1 MATQPALSL
10 RQAGQDWLLSCVIC
24 PAGIQRVW
32 DAEDLAPI
40 ETGLR
45 WRVAEA
51 PLRQSMDAI
60 KRIGSD
66 RLGPVLAD
74 VASERAWWLL
84 PPGLGD
90 ELDDIGLLT
99 VHPHGWLL
107 RCPPVLY
114 PVRGRVW
121 VERPDG
127 TGRLTDPILLG
138 AALGP
143 GGGPRLPA
151 EAFG

>member
-1 MATQPALSL
+1 MATKPAPSL
-10 RQAGQDWLLSCVIC
+10 RQAGQDWLLSCADD
-24 PAGIQRVW
+24 PASTQQAW
-32 DAEDLAPI
+32 DAEDLAPFL
-40 ETGLR
+40 TGLY
-45 WRVAEA
+45 WRAAEA
-51 PLRQSMDAI
+51 PLMQSMAAI
-60 KRIGSD
+60 RRIGSD

-74 VASERAWWLL
+74 VTAERAWWLL

-90 ELDDIGLLT
+90 ELDDVRLLT
-99 VHPHGWLL
+99 VQPRGWTL

-114 PVRGRVW
+114 SVRGRVW
-121 VERPDG
+121 VEGPDG
-127 TGRLTDPILLG
+127 SGRLTDPVLLG